1 MFCFDGSLK
10 ATWEFCRVRRSW
22 LWVRSFQES
31 LFMEVVELLLSK
43 DVSVIDKNMSF
54 CTLDLD

>member
-1 MFCFDGSLK
+1 MFFHEIF
-10 ATWEFCRVRRSW
+10 WRVRSSW
-22 LWVRSFQES
+22 LWAGSFHGS
-31 LFMEVVELLLSK
+31 LFMEVVELLLSE

>member
-1 MFCFDGSLK
+1 LRFNLKFGDVVTAVASLVVGS
-10 ATWEFCRVRRSW
+10 FHG
-22 LWVRSFQES
+22 S

-54 CTLDLD
+54 CTLDFD